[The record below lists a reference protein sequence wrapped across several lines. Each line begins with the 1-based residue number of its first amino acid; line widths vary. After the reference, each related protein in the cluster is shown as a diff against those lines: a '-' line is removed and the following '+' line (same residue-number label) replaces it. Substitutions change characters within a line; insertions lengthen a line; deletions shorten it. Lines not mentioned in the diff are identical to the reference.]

1 MVHYSDVVNAEVIC
15 FIILHLIRQEL
26 SILEGVCPLFSAEI
40 RNIFQNYGSGPVG
53 IRTRDLLLARQALY
67 RWATGPSNITLY
79 GNICV
84 NICYC

>member
-40 RNIFQNYGSGPVG
+40 RYIFRLGKLDPSGRVV
-53 IRTRDLLLARQALY
+53 THQWSLHFASA
-67 RWATGPSNITLY
+67 AS
-79 GNICV
+79 CEK
-84 NICYC
+84 